1 MAPSASDDMKMLL
14 SWPWVRYVIHFPTIR
29 ALRISCPQV
38 VDFNFDFEVP
48 MYCTLAKNGKEVKA
62 SEAAFWE
69 SGGQSQ
75 IVLPESEVS
84 VEYVRF
90 GLRELGEGEG
100 EGYCGF

>member
-1 MAPSASDDMKMLL
+1 
-14 SWPWVRYVIHFPTIR
+14 
-29 ALRISCPQV
+29 
-38 VDFNFDFEVP
+38 VDGVNFDFETP
-48 MYCTLAKNGKEVKA
+48 MYCTLAKTGKEVKA

-100 EGYCGF
+100 EGYCGFWPDLRRIQT